1 MKIPTLARLKMHFT
15 CAHEWINYNGTIGYV
30 GISAFKLKGVEKIE
44 SIKWHRQ
51 RGTVAQG
58 ILVAEIYTENYTIPV
73 HAPISCVIL
82 GPNPKFS
89 GNPDLILESPEENGW
104 VFFLTPLK
112 FGNEDPLLS
121 PVEYQKLT
129 CAENIF

>member
-1 MKIPTLARLKMHFT
+1 MKIPTLSRPKMHFT
-15 CAHEWINYNGTIGYV
+15 SDHEWINYNGTIGYV
-30 GISAFKLKGVEKIE
+30 GISTFKLKGVEKIE

-51 RGTVAQG
+51 HGTVAQG
-58 ILVAEIYTENYTIPV
+58 VLVAEIYTENHNIAI

-89 GNPDLILESPEENGW
+89 SNLDLILESPEDNGW
-104 VFFLTPLK
+104 VFFLTSLN
-112 FGNEDPLLS
+112 FGDEAALLS

-129 CAENIF
+129 CAANIS